1 MSYRPTSAQAFI
13 ENLASGFISD
23 VQILVYRAIE
33 ANPHLTAREISKL
46 PILSGYQIDSV
57 RNRFAELEHAKVI
70 KSGAARKDQAT
81 NKNAVTW
88 TISNYVAVK
97 GDFVVDKPRIFYGVK
112 VLGKRGY
119 FYENKKQAELALAE
133 AKTTKPDVEFIKLR
147 EVRK

>member
-1 MSYRPTSAQAFI
+1 MPYRPTSAQAFI

-23 VQILVYRAIE
+23 VQELVYRAVE
-33 ANPHLTAREISKL
+33 ANPHLTAREISRL
-46 PILSGYQIDSV
+46 PALSDYQIDSV

-70 KSGAARKDQAT
+70 KSGAARRDQGT

-88 TISNYVAVK
+88 TISNYVAEK

-112 VLGKRGY
+112 VAGKRGH
-119 FYENKKQAELALAE
+119 FYEIKKRAEAALAV
-133 AKTTKPDVEFIKLR
+133 AKTTSPDVEFLKLR